1 MLPTRAWKVTGLC
14 AVDCWI
20 VTKTA
25 ERNASSF
32 ELCCRIAVPKPY
44 FDRSWS
50 SVQIHFSCSMFF
62 LEKMIRAGPFLLGC
76 STSPI
81 FINLPQLQL
90 MPRLC
95 TQSSTTGSPANSI
108 AACNGM
114 LYSSHDDDVIREWS
128 LETGEELRSFNHRGS
143 NAVVYG
149 TEKYLFTWATWL
161 FRNDLN
167 RSKTGSKLCV
177 VSLVASLMVSKSFPL
192 LHVETLWQDFRCR
205 FIPSYR
211 PPGIDRW
218 QMCLQGVVFGF
229 RCCGEVL

>member
-1 MLPTRAWKVTGLC
+1 MRATSFHMFQQQEAWGVYRQEMGGKKGNISNRMCSKKMQKEHVQNNPGMLPTRAWKVTGLR

-62 LEKMIRAGPFLLGC
+62 LKKMIRAGPFLGWC

-90 MPRLC
+90 MPKALH
-95 TQSSTTGSPANSI
+95 SK
-108 AACNGM
+108 
-114 LYSSHDDDVIREWS
+114 HH
-128 LETGEELRSFNHRGS
+128 HRQPRQLHCGLQWH
-143 NAVVYG
+143 AV
-149 TEKYLFTWATWL
+149 
-161 FRNDLN
+161 
-167 RSKTGSKLCV
+167 
-177 VSLVASLMVSKSFPL
+177 
-192 LHVETLWQDFRCR
+192 
-205 FIPSYR
+205 
-211 PPGIDRW
+211 
-218 QMCLQGVVFGF
+218 
-229 RCCGEVL
+229 